1 MRKKR
6 KRERE
11 NQTPVESIR
20 ERKQRE
26 LARRIARIRRRRASY
41 QRRIIGT
48 AIVVFIIL
56 VIACALLPSDEL
68 AGYENKWNRN
78 VTPRQAKVLQS
89 LEENFK

>member
-68 AGYENKWNRN
+68 TGYENKWNKN